1 VLEHDWAPMQER
13 LDVMFGTVR
22 TALLDRFRDLDGQIG
37 VHPTVADLYFFGSL
51 SLWRDLSQDEHGL
64 VQVAVVVG
72 SDVPQGP
79 VKASLVFDQD
89 DPGKAVF
96 EMSTRDVGTI
106 GRIEH
111 PIVLVLPQAR
121 SPPLC
126 LISLTLWKLPC
137 PSTPLWRFVSSLRN
151 RTKPDPGCWPFQ

>member
-13 LDVMFGTVR
+13 LEVMFGTVR
-22 TALLDRFRDLDGQIG
+22 TALLGRFRDLDGQIG
-37 VHPTVADLYFFGSL
+37 IHPTVADLYFFGSL

-64 VQVAVVVG
+64 LQVAVVVG

-79 VKASLVFDQD
+79 VKASPVFDQG

-111 PIVLVLPQAR
+111 PILAGATTGEISAASSDFLDVVEAALPAYTATAVRVLAEEPNE
-121 SPPLC
+121 
-126 LISLTLWKLPC
+126 T
-137 PSTPLWRFVSSLRN
+137 
-151 RTKPDPGCWPFQ
+151 